1 MKNQKYLFT
10 TLFLGLIALFLTT
23 GCSLQANSNIVPTAT
38 VANAEV
44 INKEEISEPVEEEVE
59 PIETISQADIEKQEA
74 MKVGAQ
80 LVHDFF
86 HLKGND
92 DPHAIG
98 GLLLVHPDL
107 QLDFGGF
114 AWELTYQYLPEII
127 EEYGGVENTPAVKN
141 VYVDN
146 VTKKAISVNGTTYEN
161 TYTMSVAV
169 DFVIDQGKWN
179 HFEEIAVSNVDGEW
193 KITYFMAPDLYD
205 GTAVIDTTNL
215 TKFEQ

>member
-1 MKNQKYLFT
+1 MKNHKHLFT

-23 GCSLQANSNIVPTAT
+23 GCSLQADSNIPTVAT
-38 VANAEV
+38 VANAET
-44 INKEEISEPVEEEVE
+44 INKEVTEPVEETK
-59 PIETISQADIEKQEA
+59 PIETISEADKEKQEA

-80 LVHDFF
+80 FVHDFF
-86 HLKGND
+86 NLKGKE

-98 GLLLVHPDL
+98 GLLLVHPDM

-127 EEYGGVENTPAVKN
+127 DEYGGIENTPAVKN

-146 VTKKAISVNGTTYEN
+146 VSKKATSVNGTSYEN
-161 TYTMSVAV
+161 TYFMSVAV